1 VNVIIRDAVE
11 VDLPAIIRIYNAT
24 VPTRMVTAELEP
36 TTVEARLPW
45 FREHSPEQYPFWVA
59 ESDGRVIG
67 WLDFKRFLPRCA
79 YRGTAEISVYVD
91 ENFRRCGVGQRLLQ
105 HAITRAPSLGITALV
120 GLIFGHNERS
130 LKLFERLGFER
141 WAFLP
146 GVARLDGVQ
155 RDLVMVGLHC
165 GTRSSSIVR
174 EEPQER
180 ECNDENEEEDED
192 ENIHLS
198 SVIGKDH
205 REITQASGNRESL
218 DLMHTLMQY
227 RHEPI
232 HSELLKI
239 RDKYSM
245 LHLDVLILIYH
256 FARICSGNILEIGAF
271 LGGATIAAAFGVRDS
286 GENKKLIA
294 VEPGGSV
301 KHKRLGTRNI
311 LRDLERNLARERVAN
326 MVTLVKGKSFK
337 PETMSA
343 VRQALG
349 SNQVAL
355 LILDAD
361 AAKRRDVDC
370 YRDKFAEGSWM
381 VIDDIYGAPANE
393 KITPSRA
400 DVDALVAEGLLDPLG
415 FYGWST
421 WVGRWRGGASSD

>member
-1 VNVIIRDAVE
+1 MIIRDAVE

-91 ENFRRCGVGQRLLQ
+91 ENFRRRGVGQRLLQ

-146 GVARLDGVQ
+146 GVETASNVNTPQARGY
-155 RDLVMVGLHC
+155 
-165 GTRSSSIVR
+165 
-174 EEPQER
+174 
-180 ECNDENEEEDED
+180 
-192 ENIHLS
+192 
-198 SVIGKDH
+198 K
-205 REITQASGNRESL
+205 ESL
-218 DLMHTLMQY
+218 SLMHTLMQY

-232 HSELLKI
+232 HSQLLKI

-256 FARICSGNILEIGAF
+256 FAKICSGNILEIGAF
-271 LGGATIAAAFGVRDS
+271 LGGATIAAAFGVRNS
-286 GENKKLIA
+286 AENKKLIA
-294 VEPGGSV
+294 IEPGGSV
-301 KHKRLGTRNI
+301 KHRRLGTRNI
-311 LRDLERNLARERVAN
+311 LRDLERNLARQRVSKIVSLIKGRSFDAATIRA
-326 MVTLVKGKSFK
+326 VHGTLGRDKIG
-337 PETMSA
+337 
-343 VRQALG
+343 
-349 SNQVAL
+349 L

-361 AAKRRDVDC
+361 AAKRRDIECYSDRFADDC
-370 YRDKFAEGSWM
+370 WM
-381 VIDDIYGAPANE
+381 VIDDYYGADSNE

-400 DVDALVAEGLLDPLG
+400 DVDALVEAGWLKPLG

-421 WVGRWRGGASSD
+421 WVGRWRAGALSD